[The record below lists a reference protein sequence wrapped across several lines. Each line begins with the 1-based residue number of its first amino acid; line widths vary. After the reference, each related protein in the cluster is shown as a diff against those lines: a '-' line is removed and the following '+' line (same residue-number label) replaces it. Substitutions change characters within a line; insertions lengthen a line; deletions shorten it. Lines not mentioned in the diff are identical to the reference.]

1 MINLML
7 NLHRVTL
14 QKWRRNISVYYMQ
27 NILSNSKTDKRKDDF
42 MYKKK
47 EKKPTKIIVVPHFIG
62 TEKDTKIFKKIVEEK
77 VQKKLRAIPHKP
89 LKIRK

>member
-1 MINLML
+1 
-7 NLHRVTL
+7 
-14 QKWRRNISVYYMQ
+14 
-27 NILSNSKTDKRKDDF
+27 

-77 VQKKLRAIPHKP
+77 VRKKLKEINKTT
-89 LKIRK
+89 

>member
-7 NLHRVTL
+7 NLHRISL
-14 QKWRRNISVYYMQ
+14 QKRRRDISVYYMQ
-27 NILSNSKTDKRKDDF
+27 NVLSNSKTDKRKDDF

-47 EKKPTKIIVVPHFIG
+47 EKKPTKIIVVPHFVG

-77 VQKKLRAIPHKP
+77 VRKKLKEINKTA
-89 LKIRK
+89 

>member
-7 NLHRVTL
+7 NLHRISL
-14 QKWRRNISVYYMQ
+14 QKRRRDISVYYMQ
-27 NILSNSKTDKRKDDF
+27 NVLSNSKADKRKDDF

-47 EKKPTKIIVVPHFIG
+47 EKKSTKIIVVPHFIG

-77 VQKKLRAIPHKP
+77 VQKKLKEINKTA
-89 LKIRK
+89 

>member
-7 NLHRVTL
+7 NLHRISL
-14 QKWRRNISVYYMQ
+14 QKRRRDISVYYMQ
-27 NILSNSKTDKRKDDF
+27 NVLSNSKTDKRKDDF

-77 VQKKLRAIPHKP
+77 VQKKLREINKTA
-89 LKIRK
+89 

>member
-1 MINLML
+1 MP
-7 NLHRVTL
+7 H
-14 QKWRRNISVYYMQ
+14 QSK
-27 NILSNSKTDKRKDDF
+27 SNSKNDKRKDDF

-77 VQKKLRAIPHKP
+77 VRKKLKEINKTA
-89 LKIRK
+89 

>member
-77 VQKKLRAIPHKP
+77 VQKKLREINKTA
-89 LKIRK
+89 